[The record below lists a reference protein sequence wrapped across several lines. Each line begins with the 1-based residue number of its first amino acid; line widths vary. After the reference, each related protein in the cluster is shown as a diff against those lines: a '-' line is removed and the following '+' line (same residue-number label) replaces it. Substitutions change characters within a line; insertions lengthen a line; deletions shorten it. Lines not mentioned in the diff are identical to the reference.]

1 LWVGKQI
8 DTASAVAYI
17 VVQLLGGI
25 VAGFALSFVLGGTGT
40 GLGAT
45 VLADGVTPMQG
56 FFLELVLT
64 FFLVNAVFNTA
75 VSGKVGNLAPIAIG
89 MTLTLSILMGGPLTG
104 ASLNPARTLGPAIA
118 TGNFADIWLYL
129 VGTPIGGILAA
140 LLYMN
145 LLKPEE

>member
-1 LWVGKQI
+1 M
-8 DTASAVAYI
+8 
-17 VVQLLGGI
+17 
-25 VAGFALSFVLGGTGT
+25 GGTET

-104 ASLNPARTLGPAIA
+104 ASLNPARPWPLA
-118 TGNFADIWLYL
+118 TSPTSGFTSS
-129 VGTPIGGILAA
+129 VRPLAA
-140 LLYMN
+140 SW
-145 LLKPEE
+145 PRCCI